1 MGAIIG
7 GVVGG
12 IVLLVVVILV
22 ALVAK
27 RRSRS
32 KANWINFGRTE
43 YGDDLYRDI
52 QTTSRFFSG
61 LTRAWTVQATPSSS
75 NETRLDY

>member
-43 YGDDLYRDI
+43 YGDDLQRHPNDI
-52 QTTSRFFSG
+52 SFLFRSDASVDGTGDSR
-61 LTRAWTVQATPSSS
+61 LI
-75 NETRLDY
+75 